1 MSTSEQAPTTDFGND
16 DLEEHGGPFRSLYA
30 HWEAH
35 QWSPLELDLTIDAES
50 FAALDEEKQQGFIW
64 IFAHRFH
71 AESNVASL
79 LAPFLQYAPHY
90 DMQLLI
96 ATQIADEHRHLQSVL
111 RVYENVFGVRG
122 GFEAIEELADANRDI
137 IADTLYGELDAKVY
151 NLAQTGTEED
161 YVKAV
166 VSYHILAEGVGARTA
181 QNLAAGQYATY
192 GDFPG
197 LTMGQKLV
205 ARDEARHIGIGVT
218 YVRQMLAQR
227 PEAREWVDA
236 ILDEFA
242 IVASN
247 ALETALGAD
256 MHDQVIAGYGVE
268 PVGFYEEAIR
278 LLQIRM
284 RSVGYLTDDD

>member
-1 MSTSEQAPTTDFGND
+1 MSSTEQAPSPSIKDE
-16 DLEEHGGPFRSLYA
+16 DLEQHGGPFRSLYA

-35 QWSPLELDLTIDAES
+35 QWSPLELDLSTDAAS
-50 FAALDEEKQQGFIW
+50 FAALDETARQGFIW

-90 DMQLLI
+90 EMQLLI

-111 RVYENVFGVRG
+111 RVYQDVFKVRG
-122 GFEAIEELADANRDI
+122 GFAGIQELADANRDI
-137 IADTLYGELDAKVY
+137 IADTLYGELDAKVH
-151 NLAQTGTEED
+151 NLARTGTEED

-181 QNLAAGQYATY
+181 QNLAAGQYAKY

-218 YVRQMLAQR
+218 YIRQMLAEK
-227 PEAREWVDA
+227 PETRGWVDA

-256 MHDQVIAGYGVE
+256 MHEQVIAGYGVE

>member
-1 MSTSEQAPTTDFGND
+1 MSTSEPATSTDFGNEA
-16 DLEEHGGPFRSLYA
+16 LEQHAGPFRSLYS

-35 QWSPLELDLTIDAES
+35 QWSPLELDLTTDAES
-50 FAALDEEKQQGFIW
+50 FAGLDKEAKQGFIW

-71 AESNVASL
+71 AEFNVAGL
-79 LAPFLQYAPHY
+79 LAPFLNYAPHY
-90 DMQLLI
+90 EMQLLI

-111 RVYENVFGVRG
+111 RVYEDVFGVQG
-122 GFEAIEELADANRDI
+122 GFEAIREVADANRDI

-151 NLAQTGTEED
+151 NLADSGSEED

-181 QNLAAGQYATY
+181 QNLAAGQYAKY

-197 LTMGQKLV
+197 LTEGQKRV

-218 YVRQMLAQR
+218 YLRQMLAHH
-227 PEAREWVDA
+227 PDARSWVDA
-236 ILDEFA
+236 ILDEFGILA
-242 IVASN
+242 AN
-247 ALETALGAD
+247 MLETAVADD
-256 MHDQVIAGYGVE
+256 MHEQVLAGYGVE
-268 PVGFYEEAIR
+268 PTGFYEEAIR

-284 RSVGYLTDDD
+284 RSIGYLDDED